1 MWIVKPALGLL
12 MEKACSLSL
21 QNYLNIFNLISRN
34 TTVIQ
39 TSGLVVG
46 NSESFEVAI
55 ILLAFWEKT
64 AEPETAAEAAKGIR
78 NI

>member
-1 MWIVKPALGLL
+1 MWIVKPVLGLL

-21 QNYLNIFNLISRN
+21 QNYLNIFHLISRN

-39 TSGLVVG
+39 TS
-46 NSESFEVAI
+46 SFEVAI
-55 ILLAFWEKT
+55 ILLAFWEKK
-64 AEPETAAEAAKGIR
+64 AETETAAEAAKGIR

>member
-1 MWIVKPALGLL
+1 M
-12 MEKACSLSL
+12 
-21 QNYLNIFNLISRN
+21 
-34 TTVIQ
+34 IQ

-64 AEPETAAEAAKGIR
+64 AETETAAEAAKGIR